1 MKLPFKRD
9 KEDLPEGRE
18 RHMMVEQQ
26 LRPRGIR
33 DELVLEAMRRVP
45 RHEFVP
51 ANLRELAYT
60 DGPLPIGSDQTI
72 SQPYMVAVMSE
83 ALQLKPGMKVLE
95 IGTGSGY
102 QTAVLA
108 EMGLEVF
115 TIEVIEELAERAQS
129 FLKEYSNIHFRC
141 GDGREGWI
149 EAAPF
154 DGIIVTAAPRSVP
167 ETYNEQLVTGGR
179 LVIPLGRWSQE
190 LFVFKKAPDGSLQ
203 GGSRFGVRFVPLV

>member
-1 MKLPFKRD
+1 MKWPFSRD
-9 KEDLPEGRE
+9 EDNPSDARK

-26 LRPRGIR
+26 IRARGIS
-33 DELVLEAMRRVP
+33 DELVLDAMRRVP
-45 RHEFVP
+45 RHEFIP
-51 ANLRELAYT
+51 ATFQDVAYT
-60 DGPLPIGSDQTI
+60 DGPLPIGNDQTI

-83 ALQLKPGMKVLE
+83 ALQVEAGMKVLE

-115 TIEVIEELAERAQS
+115 TIEVIQKLADDAEELLSGYE
-129 FLKEYSNIHFRC
+129 NIHFRC
-141 GDGREGWI
+141 GDGRQGWP

-154 DGIIVTAAPRSVP
+154 DGIIVTAAPKSVP
-167 ETYNEQLVTGGR
+167 EVYVEQLAIGGH
-179 LVIPLGRWSQE
+179 LVIPVGGFSQQ
-190 LFVFKKAPDGSLQ
+190 LYVFEKATDGSLE